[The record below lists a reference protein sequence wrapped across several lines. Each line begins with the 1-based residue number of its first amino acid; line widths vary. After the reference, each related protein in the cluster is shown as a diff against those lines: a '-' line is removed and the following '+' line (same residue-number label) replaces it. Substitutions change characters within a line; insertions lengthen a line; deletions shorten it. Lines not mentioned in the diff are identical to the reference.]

1 MKKKIIILIIVLLVI
16 GGMIT
21 IIKVI
26 SNKVKKPKNLELV
39 YEINAG
45 IPFRWEVEVED
56 ETIIK
61 YLNSKVIRDDNKGG
75 LVGASVYTKYIFGG
89 LKEGTTTITFNYYN
103 FADDYISSKDIYL
116 VEVDD
121 NKNVS
126 VISKKNKNN
135 S

>member
-1 MKKKIIILIIVLLVI
+1 MTKKILITIIVLLVL
-16 GGMIT
+16 GVGIT

-26 SNKVKKPKNLELV
+26 ANKIKEPKNLELV

-126 VISKKNKNN
+126 VISKKNENV